1 MLEAARLTGAVELV
15 LTGCRPRCG
24 GAPTAWL
31 LLVVV
36 RATSVASARGAVV
49 LAAPG
54 AALLDCRFFASVS
67 QTASTGAAAEQK
79 KGLRRS
85 ATLSYLA
92 CVSYLSHLS
101 LRNDLPHLCAQ
112 I

>member
-36 RATSVASARGAVV
+36 RATSVASAVHQV
-49 LAAPG
+49 G
-54 AALLDCRFFASVS
+54 AAECRFFASVL
-67 QTASTGAAAEQK
+67 QDASTGYLPPSK
-79 KGLRRS
+79 KGLS
-85 ATLSYLA
+85 AVL
-92 CVSYLSHLS
+92 
-101 LRNDLPHLCAQ
+101 DQ
-112 I
+112 

>member
-24 GAPTAWL
+24 GAPPAWL

-67 QTASTGAAAEQK
+67 QTASSGAEQK

>member
-36 RATSVASARGAVV
+36 RATSVASARRGAVV

-54 AALLDCRFFASVS
+54 AALSFCVFASVLLAARFYQAPRVREKS
-67 QTASTGAAAEQK
+67 IIGACDLLK
-79 KGLRRS
+79 I
-85 ATLSYLA
+85 LA
-92 CVSYLSHLS
+92 V
-101 LRNDLPHLCAQ
+101 
-112 I
+112 

>member
-49 LAAPG
+49 LAAQVRR
-54 AALLDCRFFASVS
+54 CSTVVFFASVL
-67 QTASTGAAAEQK
+67 QDASTGGRRAEQK
-79 KGLRRS
+79 RPKRS
-85 ATLSYLA
+85 ATQHIYYLCELSIDRTW
-92 CVSYLSHLS
+92 
-101 LRNDLPHLCAQ
+101 LRKRGLP
-112 I
+112 

>member
-24 GAPTAWL
+24 GAPPAWL

-54 AALLDCRFFASVS
+54 AALLDCRFFASVL
-67 QTASTGAAAEQK
+67 QAASPSPAPSK
-79 KGLRRS
+79 KH
-85 ATLSYLA
+85 A
-92 CVSYLSHLS
+92 
-101 LRNDLPHLCAQ
+101 
-112 I
+112 

>member
-49 LAAPG
+49 LAAPA
-54 AALLDCRFFASVS
+54 AALPIVGFL
-67 QTASTGAAAEQK
+67 
-79 KGLRRS
+79 L
-85 ATLSYLA
+85 
-92 CVSYLSHLS
+92 VSYQAASYS
-101 LRNDLPHLCAQ
+101 SGPSSKAKA
-112 I
+112 

>member
-54 AALLDCRFFASVS
+54 AALLDCRFFASVL
-67 QTASTGAAAEQK
+67 QDASTGGRRRAK
-79 KGLRRS
+79 K
-85 ATLSYLA
+85 A
-92 CVSYLSHLS
+92 
-101 LRNDLPHLCAQ
+101 
-112 I
+112 

>member
-67 QTASTGAAAEQK
+67 QTASTGAAREK

-85 ATLSYLA
+85 AHCSSCLCELSVELF
-92 CVSYLSHLS
+92 
-101 LRNDLPHLCAQ
+101 R
-112 I
+112 